1 MQNIIRSEELRQ
13 TVCSSAE
20 TPYEISIEIA
30 MSRKS
35 KHRLV
40 WLILAIALGLF
51 SIIPTKIAIA
61 FHQTPVPQAI
71 FVLGGDSKR
80 MEFAA
85 QFWQSHKDLD
95 IWVSDFESQLN
106 YNRLIFQKFGVPD
119 ERLRLDGTATDTVT
133 NFTTLAEDFINHK
146 IQHIYLITSDSHIK
160 RATAIAAIVLG
171 SQGIVVTPLAV
182 PSLGEKSE
190 SLVRVLRDCG
200 RSLVW
205 IVTNRTGASLNP
217 KLQSLKHN
225 TYF

>member
-1 MQNIIRSEELRQ
+1 M
-13 TVCSSAE
+13 
-20 TPYEISIEIA
+20 ISIF
-30 MSRKS
+30 RKS

-40 WLILAIALGLF
+40 WLVLATALGLF
-51 SIIPTKIAIA
+51 SIIPAKIAIA

-85 QFWQSHKDLD
+85 QFWLSHKDLD
-95 IWVSDFESQLN
+95 IWVSDFDSQLN
-106 YNRLIFQKFGVPD
+106 YDRLIFQKFGVPD

-133 NFTTLAEDFINHK
+133 NFTTLAEDFVKNK
-146 IQHIYLITSDSHIK
+146 MQHIYLITSDYHIR
-160 RATAIAAIVLG
+160 RATAIATIVFG

-182 PSLGEKSE
+182 PSLGDNSE

-200 RSLVW
+200 RSLLW

-217 KLQSLKHN
+217 NYSR
-225 TYF
+225 